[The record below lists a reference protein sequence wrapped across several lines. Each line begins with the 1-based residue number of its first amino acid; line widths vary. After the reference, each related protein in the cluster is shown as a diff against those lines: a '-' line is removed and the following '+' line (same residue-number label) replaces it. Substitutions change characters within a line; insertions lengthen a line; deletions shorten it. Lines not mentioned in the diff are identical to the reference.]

1 MLFDYVTV
9 CNSRPTGQF
18 LTHHVLIVEDDRVSR
33 MRLAAYLRSMGYRVS
48 EAEDAEEMQSI
59 IDSDPAELLLLD
71 INLDGKD
78 GLTITREQRAQS
90 RVGIILLTARDDQVD
105 KIVGL
110 EMGADDYV
118 TKPFDKREL
127 AARVKNLLARID
139 DIGQAPQKPESVD
152 TFGPWR
158 FDRIRRRLVSINKT
172 EDLTRSEYDLMCVL
186 ADHPG
191 LTLGRTRIAELVG
204 RKNVNPSDRAVDVLV
219 GRLRKKIETDPAS
232 PDWILTVHGE
242 GYRFVDPHAIDMPNL

>member
-1 MLFDYVTV
+1 M
-9 CNSRPTGQF
+9 
-18 LTHHVLIVEDDRVSR
+18 THHVLIIEDDRVSR

-48 EAEDAEEMQSI
+48 EAEDAEQMQSI
-59 IDSDPAELLLLD
+59 IDNDPAELLLVD

-139 DIGQAPQKPESVD
+139 DIGQAPEKPDSID

-172 EDLTRSEYDLMCVL
+172 EDLTRSEYDLMRVF

-191 LTLGRTRIAELVG
+191 LTLGRARLAELVG
-204 RKNVNPSDRAVDVLV
+204 RKNVAASDRAIDVLV

-232 PDWILTVHGE
+232 PDWILTMHGE
-242 GYRFVDPHAIDMPNL
+242 GYVFVDPQSIDS